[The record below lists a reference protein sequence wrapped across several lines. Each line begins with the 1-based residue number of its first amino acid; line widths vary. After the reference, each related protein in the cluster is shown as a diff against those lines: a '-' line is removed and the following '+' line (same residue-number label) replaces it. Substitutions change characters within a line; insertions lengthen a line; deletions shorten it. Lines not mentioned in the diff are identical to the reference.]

1 MSFED
6 THGSTSIIHPD
17 FMALMQHYIE
27 THATRSRGGAF
38 ISIHTPTQARLLQKV
53 PERHHYTVASV
64 KAWGSILVSA
74 ENNGNN
80 NVTGD
85 DKALYPNRK
94 LFFRLA

>member
-1 MSFED
+1 
-6 THGSTSIIHPD
+6 
-17 FMALMQHYIE
+17 
-27 THATRSRGGAF
+27 
-38 ISIHTPTQARLLQKV
+38 LLQKV

-80 NVTGD
+80 NVAGD